1 MGPDPFFTEVE
12 TSGIL
17 RDIANMNS
25 VTESKGKSRSASVSD
40 VGRVRRENQDAVLA
54 DEQLGLWLVAD
65 GMGGHAGGA
74 RASCTARE
82 TIRDQIRQ
90 GQELADAVLAAH
102 HAIRA
107 QQREQPE
114 FNHMGTTIV
123 ALLEKDGRY
132 QVCWVGD
139 SRAYRFRPEG
149 KRLEMLTR
157 DHNVAGVLVA
167 SGALTPE
174 QATRHPQRHVLTDCL
189 GLNGEA
195 APRVDIIE
203 GEWRPGD
210 MILLCS
216 DGLSG
221 ELSDG
226 EMERIVLTGQA
237 TDARQL
243 VDTLLQG
250 ALASGARDNV
260 SAIVVA
266 APPGLPVRRSRWKWP
281 FGKIGQ

>member
-1 MGPDPFFTEVE
+1 
-12 TSGIL
+12 
-17 RDIANMNS
+17 MNS
-25 VTESKGKSRSASVSD
+25 VTVSKGKSRSASVSD

-74 RASCTARE
+74 RASATARD
-82 TIRDQIRQ
+82 TVSDQIRR
-90 GQELADAVLAAH
+90 GSGLADAVLAAH
-102 HAIRA
+102 HAIRSE
-107 QQREQPE
+107 QLEQPE
-114 FNHMGTTIV
+114 FNDMGTTIV
-123 ALLEKDGRY
+123 ALLEQEGRY
-132 QVCWVGD
+132 EVCWVGD
-139 SRAYRFRPEG
+139 SRAYRFRPDG
-149 KRLEMLTR
+149 KRLEMLTS

-189 GLNGEA
+189 GLNGEE
-195 APRVDIIE
+195 APRVDTVE

-226 EMERIVLTGQA
+226 EMERIVLSGQA
-237 TDARQL
+237 EDARQL

-260 SAIVVA
+260 SAVVVA
-266 APPGLPVRRSRWKWP
+266 APLSLPARRSRWKWP
-281 FGKIGQ
+281 FGRIGQ